1 MPLPGGPADK
11 LGNRYELWWTISQLQ
26 RMLHGELTS
35 IRIEDPGLQKC
46 EFMTFRDSDRE
57 FHQAKRSHPSGRW
70 TIADLAGS
78 SHRLIQSIGAQLNGN
93 EYRFV
98 FVSSSDARELAELTE
113 RARDSANEKEFEGLF
128 VAAKEQSQKLTRLRG
143 YWDTCNIATAYDRLC
158 RIEIRTIDERG
169 IREQAR
175 LGAQALFLANPDD
188 VCAELQTIALNSV
201 HQRWKRE
208 ALVEHLQK
216 KGLTLRRLATV
227 GHAAPIVNE
236 ITRRYLD
243 GAKRKLILGS
253 LVPRRATEDLLAK
266 LGREAGDSVLTG
278 RAGAGKT
285 ACVAEFVTQLLERDI
300 PVLAFRLDRM
310 EPVSTTAELGQRLG
324 LEESPALVLAS
335 AAAGKEAVLVIDQL
349 DAVSTTSGRA
359 AGFLETIEA
368 LLVEARGIRDR
379 LSLHVVV
386 VCRDFDWRN
395 DHSLRR
401 LLPKEH
407 TQVAVPDFTPDEVR
421 AVLAQSGFDNA
432 LFEPR
437 QITLLQLPQNLSL
450 FLEGGFVASERPSFA
465 TAVDLFDRY
474 WDQKRG
480 AVAARVAPT
489 PDHWADVIR
498 ILVEAMTTSQQLFVT
513 KEQLDPIPGDY
524 VSQMASEGVLTFDGR
539 RYGFGHESFFDYCF
553 ARQFAGQ
560 NLSITAF
567 LTTTEQHLFRRAQ
580 VRQVLVYLREADRT
594 RYCRELSSLLQDA
607 RIRMHLKDLAVA
619 VAANVWDPSDE
630 EWHVWEPLIRPA
642 LDAIRSGSR
651 NTDTLSK
658 LAWQRFCSSLSW
670 FRFMHAR
677 GLIAEWLASEED
689 RVVDCAILLLRAHQ
703 AHSAGII
710 VSLLEPYIGAGEKWT
725 ARLRYI
731 MEWADLSSD
740 RRFFELF
747 LRLLDDGTLD
757 EARGPIAVNSTFWNL
772 LYGFGKEKPEWIPEV
787 LAHWLRRR
795 LRVAQTE
802 DERSHR
808 RSFFGSD
815 AFGDDP
821 IRSAA
826 SAAPEKFV
834 SLVLPAILEISDW
847 ATITSYEPPRKDRVW
862 PLFIGSER
870 PEGAGNASLSGLREA
885 LAVVAQNPL
894 VDLTDVRTEL
904 RRRDTY
910 VANLLLLI
918 LYRSGGARFADEAA
932 ATLANEPWRFRCGWG
947 DSEYWVARQTVTSIV
962 QFCSIESRQKL
973 EAAIL
978 QFSSEYEKTHHGF
991 RAAGYARFNMLS
1003 AIPAELRSSTAQG
1016 VFRELERKFK
1026 EPNGPPQAITG
1037 GVVRSPIDL
1046 EAAAKMTDAQCLR
1059 AIARYQSEHDFASAK
1074 DFLKGGASELARTI
1088 GSLTAKEPER
1098 FGRLSLQ
1105 FPAGTNP
1112 VYIQEILRNLGSSP
1126 ADDQIKLAVCR
1137 KAYIENRDEAGSE
1150 ICDVLSSIEEGLPD
1164 DAVEMLS
1171 WLATEHFD
1179 PSHERWREAADSSGT
1194 HFYGGDLYTNGINT
1208 TRGRAALAIGTLI
1221 FRDSEYIGRFHPIL
1235 ARMMSDPSA
1244 SIQSCIAYTLVAI
1257 GYHDWALAMSLFL
1270 TMNLAEERLLAT
1282 RHVYGFMLR
1291 GVPASFAQLRPF
1303 IERALRSQDPET
1315 QRAGAQLAS
1324 ISAMQCPE
1332 GQDLLA
1338 EALHGTI
1345 PQRVGVANVAAS
1357 NVASADCREWCEL
1370 HLCRFFLDDDSGV
1383 RKAAAR
1389 CFHTLA
1395 PESLESYADLISKFC
1410 DSPAYQEDSL
1420 SILHT
1425 LESSLHR
1432 LPGMVCTV
1440 CEKFL
1445 LRFGDEA
1452 RDIRTGRAGD
1462 AYLVS
1467 KLIFRAYHQH
1477 QNDAWAGKALDG
1489 IDLLCREGIGDIG
1502 TELEQFDR

>member
-1 MPLPGGPADK
+1 MD
-11 LGNRYELWWTISQLQ
+11 
-26 RMLHGELTS
+26 
-35 IRIEDPGLQKC
+35 
-46 EFMTFRDSDRE
+46 
-57 FHQAKRSHPSGRW
+57 PSG
-70 TIADLAGS
+70 
-78 SHRLIQSIGAQLNGN
+78 
-93 EYRFV
+93 
-98 FVSSSDARELAELTE
+98 AR
-113 RARDSANEKEFEGLF
+113 RASA
-128 VAAKEQSQKLTRLRG
+128 T
-143 YWDTCNIATAYDRLC
+143 
-158 RIEIRTIDERG
+158 
-169 IREQAR
+169 
-175 LGAQALFLANPDD
+175 
-188 VCAELQTIALNSV
+188 
-201 HQRWKRE
+201 
-208 ALVEHLQK
+208 
-216 KGLTLRRLATV
+216 KGFTLRRLATV
-227 GHAAPIVNE
+227 GHAFPIVKE

-243 GAKRKLILGS
+243 EAKKKLILGS
-253 LVPRRATEDLLAK
+253 LVPRKATNDLLAK
-266 LGREAGDSVLTG
+266 LGRAAGDSVLTG
-278 RAGAGKT
+278 RAGTGKT
-285 ACVAEFVTQLLERDI
+285 ACAAEFVTKLLERDI
-300 PVLAFRLDRM
+300 PVLAFRLDRI
-310 EPVSTTAELGQRLG
+310 EPRSTTVELGQRLG

-335 AAAGKEAVLVIDQL
+335 VAAGKEAVLVIDQL

-359 AGFLETIEA
+359 SGFFETIEA
-368 LLVEARGIRDR
+368 LLVEARGMRDR

-386 VCRDFDWRN
+386 ACRDFDWRN
-395 DHSLRR
+395 DNRLRH

-421 AVLAQSGFDNA
+421 VVLAQSGFDSS
-432 LFEPR
+432 LFATR
-437 QITLLQLPQNLSL
+437 QIALLQLPQNLSL

-465 TAVDLFDRY
+465 TALELFGRY
-474 WDQKRG
+474 WDEKRR

-498 ILVEAMTTSQQLFVT
+498 ILGDAMTTNQQLFVA
-513 KEQLDPIPGDY
+513 KEQLDSIPADY

-553 ARQFAGQ
+553 ARQFAVQ
-560 NLSITAF
+560 NRSITDF

-580 VRQVLVYLREADRT
+580 VRQVLVYLRETDRT
-594 RYCRELSSLLQDA
+594 RYCRELSALLRDA
-607 RIRMHLKDLAVA
+607 RIRVHLKDLALA
-619 VAANVWDPSDE
+619 VAANVLDPSEE

-642 LDAIRSGSR
+642 LEAIRTGSA

-658 LAWQRFCSSLSW
+658 LAWQRFFPSPSW
-670 FRFMHAR
+670 FRFMHDR

-689 RVVDCAILLLRAHQ
+689 RVVNCAIQLLRAHQ
-703 AHSAGII
+703 AHSAGI
-710 VSLLEPYIGAGEKWT
+710 VVCLLEPYTGSGEKWT

-731 MEWADLSSD
+731 MEWADLSKD

-747 LRLLDDGTLD
+747 LKLLDDGTLD
-757 EARGPIAVNSTFWNL
+757 EARGPIAVNSAFWNL
-772 LYGFGKEKPEWIPEV
+772 LYGLGKEKPEWIPEV
-787 LAHWLRRR
+787 LSYWLRRR
-795 LRVAQTE
+795 LRAAQTE
-802 DERSHR
+802 DKPLHG
-808 RSFFGSD
+808 RSFFGND

-834 SLVLPAILEISDW
+834 SLVLPAVLEVSDW
-847 ATITSYEPPRKDRVW
+847 ARDTSYEPPRKDRVW
-862 PLFIGSER
+862 PLFISSGR

-885 LAVVAQNPL
+885 LAAVTQNPL
-894 VDLTDVRTEL
+894 VDLTDIRAEL
-904 RRRDTY
+904 RRRDTFI
-910 VANLLLLI
+910 ANLLLLI
-918 LYRSGGARFADEAA
+918 LYGSGGARFADEAA
-932 ATLANEPWRFRCGWG
+932 TTLAKEPWRFRCGWG
-947 DSEYWVARQTVTSIV
+947 GSEYWIARQTVSSIV
-962 QFCSIESRQKL
+962 QFCSIESRVTL

-978 QFSSEYEKTHHGF
+978 RFPSEFDKTRHGF
-991 RAAGYARFNMLS
+991 RAADHARFNMLS
-1003 AIPAELRSSTAQG
+1003 AIPTELRSSNAQG
-1016 VFRELERKFK
+1016 IFRELERKFK
-1026 EPNGPPQAITG
+1026 EPDGPPQGITG
-1037 GVVRSPIDL
+1037 GVIRSPIDA
-1046 EAAAKMTDAQCLR
+1046 EAATKMSDAQCLR
-1059 AIARYQSEHDFASAK
+1059 AIAHYQSEHNFALAT

-1088 GSLTAKEPER
+1088 GSMTAKEPER
-1098 FGRLSLQ
+1098 FGRLGLQ
-1105 FPAGTNP
+1105 LPAGTNP
-1112 VYIQEILRNLGSSP
+1112 VYIQEILRNLESSS
-1126 ADDQIKLAVCR
+1126 ADDQTKLAVCR
-1137 KAYIENRDEAGSE
+1137 KAYIENRDESGSE
-1150 ICDVLSSIEEGLPD
+1150 ICDVLSSIEENLPD
-1164 DAVEMLS
+1164 DGLEMLS
-1171 WLATEHFD
+1171 WLATEHSD
-1179 PSHERWREAADSSGT
+1179 PSHERWKEAANSSGN
-1194 HFYGGDLYTNGINT
+1194 HLHGGDIYSQGINT
-1208 TRGRAALAIGTLI
+1208 TRGRAALAIGKLI
-1221 FRDSEYIGRFHPIL
+1221 LRDSGYIGRFRPIL

-1244 SIQSCIAYTLVAI
+1244 SVQSCIAYTLVAI
-1257 GYHDWALAMSLFL
+1257 SYHDWELAMSLFL

-1291 GVPASFAQLRPF
+1291 GVPASFAQLHPF

-1345 PQRVGVANVAAS
+1345 PQRVGVANVAAG
-1357 NVASADCREWCEL
+1357 NVASADYREWCES
-1370 HLCRFFLDDDSGV
+1370 HLSRLFLDDDSEV
-1383 RKAAAR
+1383 RKAAAQ